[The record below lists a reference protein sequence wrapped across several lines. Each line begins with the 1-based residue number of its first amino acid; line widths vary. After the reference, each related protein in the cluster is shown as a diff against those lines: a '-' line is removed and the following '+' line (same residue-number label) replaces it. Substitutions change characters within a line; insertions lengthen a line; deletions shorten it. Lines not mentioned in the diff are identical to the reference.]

1 MTRPVSS
8 LARRISAACAV
19 VAAAALATAVVTS
32 QPASARA
39 VLGPSAAWAPASSA
53 KIHPGTMMYT
63 QGAQCTGNFV
73 FSDTA
78 GNTYLGYAAHCAGTG
93 SSTDTNGCKTGSV
106 PLGTRVDLTN
116 DGNLASE
123 GTIVGHGTLA
133 YSSWIT
139 EHKLGTTGANTCA
152 YNDLALV
159 RINAGDVSKVNPSVP
174 FWGGPT
180 GIDTDGTAAG
190 DQVWTYGNSSLRAGL
205 SPLSPHTGI
214 SLGDDA
220 ADGGWSHPLYTL
232 SPGIPGDSGSGFMT
246 AGGKA
251 IGVLSTLGLAPLPA
265 SNNIGD
271 LAKELA
277 FAQAHSGIAG
287 LRLVKGTEPFDPVL

>member
-8 LARRISAACAV
+8 FARRISTAFSV

-32 QPASARA
+32 QPASAGT
-39 VLGPSAAWAPASSA
+39 VLSPRAAWAPASTA
-53 KIHPGTMMYT
+53 PIHPGTMVYT
-63 QGAQCTGNFV
+63 EGAQCTGNFV
-73 FSDTA
+73 FTDAA

-93 SSTDTNGCKTGSV
+93 SSTDTNGCQTDSV

-139 EHKLGTTGANTCA
+139 EHQLGTTNANTCA

-159 RINAGDVSKVNPSVP
+159 EIDAGDVSKVNPSVP

-190 DQVWTYGNSSLRAGL
+190 DRVWTYGNSSLRAGL

-232 SPGIPGDSGSGFMT
+232 TPGIPGDSGSGFMT
-246 AGGKA
+246 QGGQA

-265 SNNIGD
+265 SNNIGG

-287 LRLVKGTEPFDPVL
+287 LQLVNGTEPFNPIL